1 MFFELIVNGF
11 LKTICGRPIKD
22 VYNYVNVFQ
31 ALYDPLN
38 PDKETLVV
46 KNYSKEEQNHCES
59 KLLDKLSLLLEKASF
74 YELPKASVEDS
85 LKEHDAGHGV
95 LVSVDSKKYD
105 VLRIWVIGKELEPVE
120 QRPWYER
127 PYHMASNWV
136 FPVEQVE
143 RYKRVVVAVR
153 PKKQI
158 KLHLKSF
165 KDIRCPNME
174 YLLPD
179 GKIRMTQFDRRVL
192 MGTLAIGMTSI
203 VVKLVS
209 FLADY
214 KIDSMY
220 IAVAIAGVVGLRA
233 LTLYKNK
240 RNSYLV
246 NLSRVLY
253 FKSIANNRAL
263 LTLVVDRAE
272 DETFK
277 GCLLAY
283 AFLQASSTISLSGN

>member
-1 MFFELIVNGF
+1 MTFCYCLSFFQ
-11 LKTICGRPIKD
+11 T
-22 VYNYVNVFQ
+22 
-31 ALYDPLN
+31 LYDPLN
-38 PDKETLVV
+38 PDKETLIV
-46 KNYSKEEQNHCES
+46 KNYSKKEREKSES
-59 KLLDKLSLLLEKASF
+59 ELLHKLSLILEKASF
-74 YELPKASVEDS
+74 YELPSSSVQEA
-85 LKEHDAGHGV
+85 LKEHPVGDDV
-95 LVSVDSKKYD
+95 LVSVDPDKYD
-105 VLRIWVIGKELEPVE
+105 ILRIWVLGRELEPIE
-120 QRPWYER
+120 HGPWYVR
-127 PYHMASNWV
+127 PYQMARNLA
-136 FPVEQVE
+136 FPVKQVE

-153 PKKQI
+153 PTKQT

-165 KDIRCPNME
+165 KDIRCANME

-179 GKIRMTQFDRRVL
+179 GKIRMSQFDSRVL
-192 MGTLAIGMTSI
+192 VGTLIVGMTGI

-214 KIDSMY
+214 KVDSMY

-233 LTLYKNK
+233 WTMYKNK

-263 LTLVVDRAE
+263 LTLAIDRAE
-272 DETFK
+272 DEAFK

-283 AFLQASSTISLSGN
+283 AFLQASSRISLSGIFLSALALILRHV